1 MRPKIEINN
10 LNKRYKLDTLY
21 IKKIIVK
28 ISALLKKPHDM
39 ELEVIF
45 LNDVQMRAL
54 NKRYK
59 KRNRSTDVLA
69 FNIDLKEFGSRARL
83 GEIFISSDEAF
94 KNAKA
99 FGTRFD
105 KELVLYLI
113 HALLHLSGYRD
124 EKRGDK
130 LRMHKREKG
139 ILNYLWETEDLS
151 KVLMPR

>member
-1 MRPKIEINN
+1 MRPKIEVNN
-10 LNKRYKLDTLY
+10 LNRRYKLNTLY
-21 IKKIIVK
+21 IKKIIAK

-54 NKRYK
+54 NRKYK
-59 KRNRSTDVLA
+59 KRDRSTDVLA

-83 GEIFISSDEAF
+83 GEIFISSDEAL

-99 FGTRFD
+99 FETGFE
-105 KELVLYLI
+105 KEIVLYMI
-113 HALLHLSGYRD
+113 HALLHLSGYKD

-130 LRMHKREKG
+130 LRMRKRERD